1 MNTKIR
7 VADHLP
13 LEEVAMRYRKA
24 KEGLARGHWQV
35 IWLIAQGISAQHV
48 ADMTSYSYTWVR
60 TLVQRYNQDGPNA
73 LGDGRHGNA
82 GGHCIVS
89 AQQQQQ
95 LQEALSHEPSDG
107 GLWSGPKVA
116 NWITEQTG
124 RIVHPQLGWEYLRRL
139 HFSKRVLRPRHVK
152 ADPQAQEAFKKN

>member
-13 LEEVAMRYRKA
+13 FHEIEKRYRKA
-24 KEGLARGHWQV
+24 TDGMARGHWQV
-35 IWLIAQGISAQHV
+35 IWLIAQGTPAQHV
-48 ADMTSYSYTWVR
+48 ADVTSYSYTWVR
-60 TLVQRYNQDGPNA
+60 TLVQRYNHDGPDA
-73 LGDGRHGNA
+73 LGDGRHSNA
-82 GGHCIVS
+82 GGQFILS
-89 AQQQQQ
+89 TQQQQQ
-95 LQEALSHEPSDG
+95 LQEALEHDPPDG

-116 NWITEQTG
+116 IWITEQTG
-124 RIVHPQLGWEYLRRL
+124 RKVHPQLGWEYLRRL

>member
-1 MNTKIR
+1 MKTKIR

-13 LEEVAMRYRKA
+13 FDEIEKRYRKA
-24 KEGLARGHWQV
+24 TDGMARGHWQV
-35 IWLIAQGISAQHV
+35 IWLIAQGTSAQHV
-48 ADMTSYSYTWVR
+48 ADMTGYSYTWVR
-60 TLVQRYNQDGPNA
+60 TLVQRYNQDGPDA
-73 LGDGRHGNA
+73 LDDGRHANA
-82 GGHCIVS
+82 GGQCILS

-95 LQEALSHEPSDG
+95 LQEALEHDPPDR

-116 NWITEQTG
+116 IWITEQTG
-124 RIVHPQLGWEYLRRL
+124 RKAHPQLGWEYLRRL